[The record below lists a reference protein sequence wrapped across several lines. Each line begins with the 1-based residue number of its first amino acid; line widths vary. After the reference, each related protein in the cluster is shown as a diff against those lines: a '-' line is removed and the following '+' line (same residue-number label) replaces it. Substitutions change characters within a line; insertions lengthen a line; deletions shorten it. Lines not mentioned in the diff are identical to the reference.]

1 MNRVKAENNRPPMEC
16 RVEEA
21 CASGLTIRKMRLR
34 FHPVFFAAFT
44 LLFIFL
50 FGFVFH
56 AMGYNVWRFFVS
68 WDDETMKI
76 VFSKQGNIT
85 WHDNEYNL
93 KPSIDDTFF
102 QKLEELEITT
112 LMPSWMPDG
121 FALERVDSKI
131 ERSHDRWAVGMYT
144 YGDRQLQIAV
154 IKDISFGC
162 NMWIEKDE
170 REPEIYERG
179 GMSFYVMDNLKR
191 AVVQWFDPPYKI
203 SMTGHVSR
211 DELKQMIDSMFVRN

>member
-1 MNRVKAENNRPPMEC
+1 MKRVQAEKENLPIEFMA
-16 RVEEA
+16 EEA
-21 CASGLTIRKMRLR
+21 GASGQTIRDKR
-34 FHPVFFAAFT
+34 FRFYPTFFAAFT
-44 LLFIFL
+44 LLFLFL

-56 AMGYNVWRFFVS
+56 AMGYGIWRLSVS
-68 WDDETMKI
+68 WDDETMEVRI
-76 VFSKQGNIT
+76 STQGNIT
-85 WHDNEYNL
+85 WQAYECNL
-93 KPSIDDTFF
+93 KPAIDDAFF
-102 QKLEELEITT
+102 QKLKELEITPM
-112 LMPSWMPDG
+112 MPSWMPDG

-131 ERSHDRWAVGMYT
+131 ERSHDRWAVGIYT
-144 YGDRQLQIAV
+144 CGDRQLLIAV

-179 GMSFYVMDNLKR
+179 GIRFYIMDNLKR

-211 DELKQMIDSMFVRN
+211 DELKQMIDSMFVRK